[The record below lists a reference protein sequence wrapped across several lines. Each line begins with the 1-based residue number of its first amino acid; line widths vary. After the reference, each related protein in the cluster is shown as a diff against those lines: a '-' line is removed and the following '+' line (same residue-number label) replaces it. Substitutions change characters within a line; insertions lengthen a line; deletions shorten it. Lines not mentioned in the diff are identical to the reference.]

1 MTSRLDRRRRPFPLT
16 PRGGSDDRHSYP
28 DPDMPPGVAT
38 TAILASSTVAEGH
51 ESSEITTGAE
61 TMTWSTSETS
71 SMANDDDDDDDDESE
86 MGGRT
91 SGEVAEDYK
100 DGTRRTISA
109 HVYRRRRILL
119 DDATGVVHPSAMNDV
134 NASDCLDNDFFALIS
149 DHVDDESNDGP
160 TLTGIGMPRRQ
171 FATWVHY
178 YLTHMTSDGEVGTS
192 STTSSSTIVASTTT
206 TAAAPTTFAEAD
218 AVMREERALALD
230 EILRHVATR
239 ELDWNE
245 EDDDDDDDANAE
257 DGGIEVGVG
266 GNDEGGISMPSFA
279 KQRREQRE
287 AILRYWIGGR
297 LICEHTNLLS
307 NSRRR
312 RRSHQSI
319 DDGVCNNTDEIRLQD
334 VATDDDEGTDPSK
347 GSMSNSALR
356 KFIEKEYGSEDARLI
371 MARTLL
377 QKSEIE
383 QLKTFESFLGWFRM
397 RFPYYH
403 DACDSCG
410 ASCKDDPHRD
420 RPAPT
425 LVEYEDGV
433 QPDKKEGGI
442 VENAPLNSAD
452 DAVEDD
458 EDTFSFLGYVHP
470 TPIERRYGHASRT
483 ELYRCRSCDSYTRFP
498 RYNRAAFVMDSRRG
512 RCGEYSML
520 LYRMLRA
527 LGYDGVRWVVDWAD
541 HVWVEIWLG
550 GGRADDIGDRPDEEP
565 GRWVHLDPCEAAVDN
580 PLLYES
586 WGKNQTYIVAFHDPF
601 YVGDSRGGG
610 AAAAVSVDFD
620 DESSSKYGVSW
631 KISGNTTASPAMT
644 STKNKRRRWFFPVE
658 DVTRQYT
665 SDEIHVIEERRG
677 INDTVVSRAI
687 DEAANS
693 LVDMLQRSMRGAAS
707 RNSDP

>member
-1 MTSRLDRRRRPFPLT
+1 
-16 PRGGSDDRHSYP
+16 
-28 DPDMPPGVAT
+28 
-38 TAILASSTVAEGH
+38 
-51 ESSEITTGAE
+51 
-61 TMTWSTSETS
+61 
-71 SMANDDDDDDDDESE
+71 
-86 MGGRT
+86 
-91 SGEVAEDYK
+91 
-100 DGTRRTISA
+100 
-109 HVYRRRRILL
+109 
-119 DDATGVVHPSAMNDV
+119 
-134 NASDCLDNDFFALIS
+134 
-149 DHVDDESNDGP
+149 
-160 TLTGIGMPRRQ
+160 
-171 FATWVHY
+171 
-178 YLTHMTSDGEVGTS
+178 
-192 STTSSSTIVASTTT
+192 
-206 TAAAPTTFAEAD
+206 
-218 AVMREERALALD
+218 
-230 EILRHVATR
+230 
-239 ELDWNE
+239 
-245 EDDDDDDDANAE
+245 
-257 DGGIEVGVG
+257 
-266 GNDEGGISMPSFA
+266 
-279 KQRREQRE
+279 
-287 AILRYWIGGR
+287 
-297 LICEHTNLLS
+297 
-307 NSRRR
+307 
-312 RRSHQSI
+312 
-319 DDGVCNNTDEIRLQD
+319 
-334 VATDDDEGTDPSK
+334 
-347 GSMSNSALR
+347 
-356 KFIEKEYGSEDARLI
+356 
-371 MARTLL
+371 
-377 QKSEIE
+377 
-383 QLKTFESFLGWFRM
+383 M